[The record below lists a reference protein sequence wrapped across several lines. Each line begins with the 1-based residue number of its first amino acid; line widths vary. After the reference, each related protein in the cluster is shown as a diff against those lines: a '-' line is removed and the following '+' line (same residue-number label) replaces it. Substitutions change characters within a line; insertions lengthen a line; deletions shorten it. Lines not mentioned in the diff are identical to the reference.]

1 MSAVVTRC
9 DSSELTI
16 GLYHES
22 MNITERAEQLD
33 ARAVVAEGH
42 GDDVTMHAGHLDLVQ
57 GFRVHLDHQRYG
69 GGYVLIRHPGTSG
82 CPAPR
87 PFARCGGHLFTN
99 LGMLSLTSLPS
110 YVGVLVGVLVD
121 ANEVGQARSRG
132 HPVHAAR

>member
-69 GGYVLIRHPGTSG
+69 GGYVVQPPGRSPGAGGTCSLIWVCS
-82 CPAPR
+82 A
-87 PFARCGGHLFTN
+87 
-99 LGMLSLTSLPS
+99 
-110 YVGVLVGVLVD
+110 
-121 ANEVGQARSRG
+121 
-132 HPVHAAR
+132 